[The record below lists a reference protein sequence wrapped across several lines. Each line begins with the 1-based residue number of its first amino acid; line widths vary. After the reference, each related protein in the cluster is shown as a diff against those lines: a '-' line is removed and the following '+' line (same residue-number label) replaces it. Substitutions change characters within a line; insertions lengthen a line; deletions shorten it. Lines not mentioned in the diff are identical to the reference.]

1 MGTDGVG
8 RDWLGAIEGEG
19 VLGLG
24 LGTPLSPRRW
34 RWVSCVVVASLT
46 RVLVHSSSRV
56 LVHSSSRVLVMFSFP
71 IVVGSSLCSFSPRQ
85 LEWASCVVIV
95 VRSLFC
101 VSFFHVVVEL
111 SLCRVVVVRSYSCH
125 VVVVSSSHGLFVVLW
140 CRPRSQQGGL
150 RGRWDGWY
158 LPCPRIKGGCTS
170 LLSFEWW

>member
-8 RDWLGAIEGEG
+8 RDWLGAMEGEG

-34 RWVSCVVVASLT
+34 RWVSCVVDASLT
-46 RVLVHSSSRV
+46 RVLVHSLTRV
-56 LVHSSSRVLVMFSFP
+56 LVHSSLRVLVH
-71 IVVGSSLCSFSPRQ
+71 SSLRV
-85 LEWASCVVIV
+85 LVVF
-95 VRSLFC
+95 LFP
-101 VSFFHVVVEL
+101 
-111 SLCRVVVVRSYSCH
+111 CH

-140 CRPRSQQGGL
+140 CCPRSQQGGL

-158 LPCPRIKGGCTS
+158 LLCPRIKGGCTS